1 MKSRRDSVELVRS
14 GSTWLIV
21 AVAAIVFL
29 CGLLWQSTVLLVGG
43 AVFLCI
49 LLRQIG
55 SPSRV
60 STKYR
65 RDWQAADPP
74 VKSSEAIERPRVLD
88 RLQASPAPLQHGWA
102 RRRAA
107 RHAPLRAPPATR
119 NETASHA
126 ASYRRAVRQLDESM
140 ALVPAGRVLLGQLA
154 EQSHSACGPMDT
166 DPKLIDRNLV
176 DVPPVYLDRFC
187 VTNEEYQRF
196 VDAGG
201 YEQLEFWHEE
211 ALLPCS
217 TSSTNPVRPAPV
229 TGATANTRATKDGCR
244 SSASAGSKQLPTP
257 AGSASGCRPMPSGPR
272 PAAWPVES
280 APGRIA
286 QRRYPW
292 GESFDVRR
300 AHLFGSGQSGPVAV
314 EEYPGGT
321 SVGGIHQ
328 LIGNVWEWTST
339 PLSEL
344 TDSSLHV
351 SESVM
356 SIRGGAFDTY
366 FENQATCHF
375 QSGEQSLS
383 RRRNIGFRLALPMSD
398 LEPVRDDEP
407 QQATDEPVAEAAELE
422 TAVVACEIR
431 SSKQLEVEHCPR
443 TNPARPL
450 ASRILHN
457 YHVTPC
463 SDATGDVLARRA
475 RRSHR
480 MPCMRS

>member
-1 MKSRRDSVELVRS
+1 MSSRQNWAEQVRS
-14 GSTWLIV
+14 GSPWLSV
-21 AVAAIVFL
+21 AVATIVFV
-29 CGLLWQSTVLLVGG
+29 CGLLWQSTILLGGG

-49 LLRQIG
+49 LLRQMFG
-55 SPSRV
+55 PGRTSAQSRRE
-60 STKYR
+60 R
-65 RDWQAADPP
+65 RAADSATEP
-74 VKSSEAIERPRVLD
+74 VEGSERPRVLE
-88 RLQASPAPLQHGWA
+88 RLQANPTPSSTDGLVDELLAMRRYALLLRPETKQHLTQI
-102 RRRAA
+102 
-107 RHAPLRAPPATR
+107 HIV
-119 NETASHA
+119 
-126 ASYRRAVRQLDESM
+126 RAVRQLDESM

-166 DPKLIDRNLV
+166 DPKLIERNLIN
-176 DVPPVYLDRFC
+176 VPPVYLDRFC

-211 ALLPCS
+211 ALPALLDFVDQSGAPGPRYWCDGQFLNNEGRLPVVGVS
-217 TSSTNPVRPAPV
+217 WFEAAAYARWVGKRLPTDAEW
-229 TGATANTRATKDGCR
+229 TK
-244 SSASAGSKQLPTP
+244 AGS
-257 AGSASGCRPMPSGPR
+257 
-272 PAAWPVES
+272 WPVES

-300 AHLFGSGQSGPVAV
+300 AHLYGSGQHGPVPV

-328 LIGNVWEWTST
+328 LIGNVWEWTAT
-339 PLSEL
+339 PLGEL
-344 TDSSLHV
+344 ADSSLHV
-351 SESVM
+351 SEAVM
-356 SIRGGAFDTY
+356 SVRGGAYDTY

-422 TAVVACEIR
+422 AATVAC
-431 SSKQLEVEHCPR
+431 
-443 TNPARPL
+443 
-450 ASRILHN
+450 
-457 YHVTPC
+457 
-463 SDATGDVLARRA
+463 
-475 RRSHR
+475 
-480 MPCMRS
+480 